1 VEKIFVRGIRGA
13 ITVTENSAEKI
24 KEATRQLLSTLM
36 EENQFVV
43 EDVASA
49 IFTVTSDLN
58 AVFPASAARE
68 MGWNYV
74 PLMCSTEI
82 TVPGGVP
89 HCVRVLLHIN
99 TAKSQQEIRHIYLG
113 EAARLR
119 PDLVR

>member
-1 VEKIFVRGIRGA
+1 MEKIFVRGIRGA